1 MGRVMVSAGEVSGD
15 MHAAEVVKEISNIAP
30 DSEFFGMGSSR
41 LKQVGAEIIIDPTE
55 ISTIG
60 FMEAVKNLKTHLK
73 NLKTM
78 KNLIRERKPD
88 VVFLVD
94 YSSFNMKLAKACSK
108 FGIPAVNYFPPTA
121 WIYRR
126 GRADKMAAYGTEIA
140 AVFPMEREVYEKA
153 GAEVTFV
160 GHPLIDMVKVEESRE
175 EIRDELNCKADELL
189 IGILPGSR
197 KSEIDKLLKKMLKTS
212 EKLKEKYD
220 KLRFVI
226 AAADGAAEK
235 LIEKYQTETGS
246 DIKAVKNYSYQ
257 IMKGSDFIITA
268 SGTATVEA
276 AVLNTPMI
284 ICYQTGKTS
293 YWLGKKVFKIDHI
306 GMPNIIAGHELLPE
320 FVQEDFTVENI
331 YSKAVEFIETPAKLK
346 QIRSGLKKVR
356 EELGGGGAVRRT
368 AELVVEKGGLK

>member
-15 MHAAEVVKEISNIAP
+15 MHAAEVVKKISEIAP

-41 LKQVGAEIIIDPTE
+41 LREAGAEIIIDPTE

-60 FMEAVKNLKTHLK
+60 FMEAAKNLKTHLK
-73 NLKTM
+73 NLKMM
-78 KNLIRERKPD
+78 KNLIKERKPD

-94 YSSFNMKLAKACSK
+94 YSSFNMRLAKACSK
-108 FGIPAVNYFPPTA
+108 FGVPAVNYFPPTA

-140 AVFPMEREVYEKA
+140 AVFPMEREVYKKA

-175 EIRDELNCKADELL
+175 EIRDELICAEDEIL
-189 IGILPGSR
+189 IGVLPGSR
-197 KSEIDKLLKKMLKTS
+197 KSEIDKLLGKMIKTA
-212 EKLKEKYD
+212 EKLKTEYD
-220 KLRFVI
+220 RVNFII
-226 AAADGAAEK
+226 AAADGAAEE
-235 LIEKYQTETGS
+235 LIEKYQTETES
-246 DIKAVKNYSYQ
+246 NIKTVKNYSYQ

-306 GMPNIIAGHELLPE
+306 GMPNIIAGYELLPE
-320 FVQEDFTVENI
+320 FVQEDFTVDNI
-331 YSKAVEFIETPAKLK
+331 YSKAAEFIENTDKLDE
-346 QIRSGLKKVR
+346 IRDGLKKVR
-356 EELGGGGAVRRT
+356 EELGGGGAVERT
-368 AELVVEKGGLK
+368 AELIVKKGGLK